1 MELLLLWLSTSITS
15 ICMEI
20 VNELRMFKD
29 VADAGYK
36 IDIKRLSDLSKQLNP
51 NAPKATLL
59 STLIP
64 IFNIIQVFQR
74 TIQYNN
80 LRPTILDQL
89 NAIDVLEEML
99 EIEKEEYSINP
110 TGLNALIIP
119 IKTEIRILNA
129 AKLTIN
135 DENEKS
141 EFIYESNGSLK
152 DITILKVSG
161 DAAKLTVEE
170 QKEKIANCFR
180 KMVLTG
186 MEKYGDTESFVNAL
200 HNNTNLDLSHSSDDL
215 KEEVVEPVQKLSI
228 NDQKQALENLK
239 NKLLEEQQATQKSHT
254 ESEPVLTKKRK

>member
-20 VNELRMFKD
+20 ANELRMFKD

-99 EIEKEEYSINP
+99 EIEKEEYSKNP

-119 IKTEIRILNA
+119 IKTE
-129 AKLTIN
+129 
-135 DENEKS
+135 
-141 EFIYESNGSLK
+141 Y
-152 DITILKVSG
+152 V
-161 DAAKLTVEE
+161 
-170 QKEKIANCFR
+170 
-180 KMVLTG
+180 
-186 MEKYGDTESFVNAL
+186 Y
-200 HNNTNLDLSHSSDDL
+200 
-215 KEEVVEPVQKLSI
+215 
-228 NDQKQALENLK
+228 
-239 NKLLEEQQATQKSHT
+239 
-254 ESEPVLTKKRK
+254 

>member
-1 MELLLLWLSTSITS
+1 MELMLLWLSTSITS

-89 NAIDVLEEML
+89 NTIDVLEEML
-99 EIEKEEYSINP
+99 EIEKEEYSKNP
-110 TGLNALIIP
+110 TGLNAFIIP

-129 AKLTIN
+129 
-135 DENEKS
+135 S
-141 EFIYESNGSLK
+141 
-152 DITILKVSG
+152 
-161 DAAKLTVEE
+161 KLTVEE
-170 QKEKIANCFR
+170 QKEKIANGFR

-186 MEKYGDTESFVNAL
+186 IEKYGDTESFVNAL
-200 HNNTNLDLSHSSDDL
+200 HNNTNLDLSHSSDDK

>member
-36 IDIKRLSDLSKQLNP
+36 INIKRLSDLSKQLNP

-80 LRPTILDQL
+80 LRPTILEQL

-99 EIEKEEYSINP
+99 EIEKEEYSKNP

-129 AKLTIN
+129 AKLTIDN
-135 DENEKS
+135 ENEKS

-161 DAAKLTVEE
+161 DASRLTVDE
-170 QKEKIANCFR
+170 QKKKVIEAWKNIVSA
-180 KMVLTG
+180 G
-186 MEKYGDTESFVNAL
+186 MEKYGDKESFANAL
-200 HNNTNLDLSHSSDDL
+200 RNNTNLDLSHSSDDL

>member
-20 VNELRMFKD
+20 ANELRMFKD

-99 EIEKEEYSINP
+99 EIEKEEYSKKVCSFCMWSCVGI
-110 TGLNALIIP
+110 GIV
-119 IKTEIRILNA
+119 
-129 AKLTIN
+129 LTILMLVFM
-135 DENEKS
+135 D
-141 EFIYESNGSLK
+141 
-152 DITILKVSG
+152 
-161 DAAKLTVEE
+161 
-170 QKEKIANCFR
+170 
-180 KMVLTG
+180 KM
-186 MEKYGDTESFVNAL
+186 
-200 HNNTNLDLSHSSDDL
+200 H
-215 KEEVVEPVQKLSI
+215 
-228 NDQKQALENLK
+228 
-239 NKLLEEQQATQKSHT
+239 LLYQ
-254 ESEPVLTKKRK
+254 

>member
-20 VNELRMFKD
+20 ANELRMFKD

-99 EIEKEEYSINP
+99 EIEKEEYSKNP
-110 TGLNALIIP
+110 TGLNALVIP
-119 IKTEIRILNA
+119 IKTEIRILN
-129 AKLTIN
+129 
-135 DENEKS
+135 
-141 EFIYESNGSLK
+141 
-152 DITILKVSG
+152 
-161 DAAKLTVEE
+161 AAKLTVEE

-180 KMVLTG
+180 KMVLAG

-200 HNNTNLDLSHSSDDL
+200 HNNTNLDLSHSSDDK